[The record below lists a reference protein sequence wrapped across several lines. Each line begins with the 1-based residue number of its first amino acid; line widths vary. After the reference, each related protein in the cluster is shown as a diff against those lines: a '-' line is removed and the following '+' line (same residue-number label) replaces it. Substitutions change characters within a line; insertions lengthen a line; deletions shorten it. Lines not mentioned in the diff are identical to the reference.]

1 MLILVSFKS
10 TKTQQVGNNIK
21 IIRNSSYIDLA
32 LSQASLFPCLEP
44 LAHCTTHPGD
54 NGNNAHTRVI
64 EDASTDAMKIQKV
77 VNQFDSIF

>member
-44 LAHCTTHPGD
+44 WAHCLKEQTTLNFHELQEMEKTCSEIEQSVC
-54 NGNNAHTRVI
+54 HTSVQ
-64 EDASTDAMKIQKV
+64 STV
-77 VNQFDSIF
+77 